1 MNKEE
6 LDIIKGYMSE
16 VNQFV
21 KDVRAYLYEIEK
33 QRPLTQTE
41 QDLWGRTHN
50 VHQHINDTYLM
61 IEAEEKLQEIASKEA
76 EGPELD

>member
-6 LDIIKGYMSE
+6 LDIIQVYMGE
-16 VNQFV
+16 AGQFV

-50 VHQHINDTYLM
+50 VHQHVNDTYLM
-61 IEAEEKLQEIASKEA
+61 VEAEEKLQEIASKETD
-76 EGPELD
+76 EPELD